1 MVGVLPASTVLSL
14 NRPTGHAA
22 PRTTPR
28 LEASIIFD
36 SYLPDALR
44 RALDYAGDHGFVASL
59 AQLLHAR
66 ANASYNNIIWNTW
79 FSANTE
85 ETVCRTSAGHG
96 VMVTV
101 HGGGI
106 FASPERF
113 ETVYRADVNRSNTEG
128 YTGEYAAK
136 ISVQEARDVLD
147 GRLPSGDE
155 IPVYPFEELKRGIR
169 DQPRRY
175 AVVMDLEAA
184 RNSTSGYVPF
194 DQLRDEPLMI
204 VRAGGTEAAAAYLDK
219 VRDRH
224 NTKVMGNWHPY
235 QQIDPE
241 LPQTRVLFLT
251 GNRDGVGTEDDDDE
265 IYGYDADSGLGGE
278 ACIHNTS
285 IINVARY
292 VAVAPI
298 DASTSVRELP
308 FTVT

>member
-1 MVGVLPASTVLSL
+1 M
-14 NRPTGHAA
+14 
-22 PRTTPR
+22 PR

-44 RALDYAGDHGFVASL
+44 RALDYAGDDGFVASL
-59 AQLLHAR
+59 PQLLHAR
-66 ANASYNNIIWNTW
+66 AKAPYDNIIWNTW

-85 ETVCRTSAGHG
+85 ETVCKTPAGHH

-101 HGGGI
+101 HGGGL

-113 ETVYRADVNRSNTEG
+113 ETVYRANVNRSNTAG

-136 ISVQEARDVLD
+136 ISPQEASDVLN
-147 GRLPSGDE
+147 GRLPDGDE
-155 IPVYPFEELKRGIR
+155 IPVYPFREFERGIS

-175 AVVMDLEAA
+175 AVVMDLETA

-194 DQLRDEPLMI
+194 DDLKEAPLMI
-204 VRAGGTEAAAAYLDK
+204 VRAGGAEATAAYLDK
-219 VRDRH
+219 ARDRH

-235 QQIDPE
+235 KRIDPD

-292 VAVAPI
+292 VAVATREPP
-298 DASTSVRELP
+298 TGVRDLSFSP
-308 FTVT
+308 V